1 MPDEIKEEFLE
12 EYSIWNNFPELAES
26 ILFRD
31 LFLNKKDDE
40 SQKSIK
46 LESLNQSLEI
56 KANSFSSSKSSFLPK
71 SSQLSRSVS
80 PITRKI
86 LNNTENPEKYRDF
99 NANES
104 KKSKNVKF
112 ESDNNDLS
120 VKKKQSTVNISN
132 TFETPNDISIILL
145 NLNHIITIA

>member
-40 SQKSIK
+40 SQ
-46 LESLNQSLEI
+46 ESLNQSLEI

-112 ESDNNDLS
+112 ESYNNDLS

-145 NLNHIITIA
+145 NLNHIQ